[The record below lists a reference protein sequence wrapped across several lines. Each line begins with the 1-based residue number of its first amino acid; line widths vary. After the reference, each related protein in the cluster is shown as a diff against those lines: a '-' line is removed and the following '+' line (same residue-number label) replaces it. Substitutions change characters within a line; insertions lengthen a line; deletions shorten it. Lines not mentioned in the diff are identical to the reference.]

1 MTENY
6 LSHHGVKG
14 QKWGVRRYQNKD
26 GSLTAAGK
34 RKFNQVSKDS
44 KENESHTKKAKWL
57 LEGNS
62 DNAKI
67 YAKEMK
73 EIADF
78 NKDFGDRKGYKQYV
92 ELGKK
97 YQQDSKKYNK
107 MLKDI
112 DNGVLKAGRDFIT
125 TKDKNFGDVN
135 DRIIFKKTDAEIKK
149 ARYKIKDDK
158 TFKKT
163 GIKVDRDSLNRVT
176 GLKATNAS
184 KRQIKKINKMQ
195 RSINRRGDY

>member
-1 MTENY
+1 MNELY
-6 LSHHGVKG
+6 HYDIKG

-26 GSLTAAGK
+26 GSLTIAGK
-34 RKFNQVSKDS
+34 RKFKQISNDAKKSD
-44 KENESHTKKAKWL
+44 SHTKMAKWL

-97 YQQDSKKYNK
+97 YQQDSKKYNQ

-125 TKDKNFGDVN
+125 TNDKNFGDIS
-135 DRIIFKKTDAEIKK
+135 DRIIFKKTDDEIKK
-149 ARYKIKDDK
+149 AQYKIKDDK
-158 TFKKT
+158 TFKKS